1 MLGMVLML
9 LAPMAAVAEEGPN
22 ATELAK
28 ASQNPVGNLTAI
40 PFQFNYLSG
49 GPLGDQTLSNLN
61 VQPVVPLKVGSKW
74 LLIARTIVPFIDI
87 PVADSASGIS
97 QRVKGTGDIQQ
108 QLFFTPSHP
117 GDPTLGFG
125 PVLSYPTATNPL
137 SVTGDWAAGP
147 AAVFVKMTGPWVLG
161 ALATQLWTF
170 AGDGKG
176 PDVNLLTVQPFI
188 NYNLADGWSI
198 SFSPVITSNWSAPSG
213 EEWTV
218 PLGLG
223 LTKVAAIGH
232 QPMNLSVQY
241 YHNVERPS
249 TTGDNQIRFVVAPL
263 YPFKR

>member
-1 MLGMVLML
+1 M
-9 LAPMAAVAEEGPN
+9 AVAQEAGHA

-28 ASQNPVGNLTAI
+28 ASQNPVGNLTVL

-61 VQPVVPLKVGSKW
+61 FQPVVPLKVGSNW

-87 PVADSASGIS
+87 PVADSGLAIP
-97 QRVKGTGDIQQ
+97 QRVKGIGDIQQ
-108 QLFFTPSHP
+108 QLFFTRAEP
-117 GDPTLGFG
+117 GDPVLGFG

-137 SVTGDWAAGP
+137 SVSGDWAAGP
-147 AAVFVKMTGPWVLG
+147 AAVVCKMTGPWVLG

-170 AGDGKG
+170 SGDDQG

-188 NYNLADGWSI
+188 NYNLADGWALA
-198 SFSPVITSNWSAPSG
+198 FSPVITANWSAPDG

-218 PLGLG
+218 PLGIG
-223 LTKVAAIGH
+223 LTKLAAIGH
-232 QPMNLSVQY
+232 QPVNLSLQY

-249 TTGDNQIRFVVAPL
+249 TTGDDQIRFVVAPL
-263 YPFKR
+263 FPVKR